1 MRTDHLTLMMTGH
14 KGKSKMNTSILSNDR
29 LRTIAPSIF
38 AREASPTRSERFRP
52 IATID
57 AVEALRKESFVPV
70 FARQTQVRDEG
81 KRPFSQH
88 MIRFRHLSKQNKT
101 MLKVGDTFYEIVMRN
116 ANDGT
121 SRYILNPG
129 LFRLAC
135 SNGMTVPLAN
145 LGHIAVKHVGQEVI
159 EKVLEATKQIAD
171 MSSIALDAVSTW
183 PKVIL
188 SPAQRKAFA
197 KKALNIRFPEESAPV
212 EPVALLAPRRD
223 ADKGDDLWRTF
234 NVVQENLMRG
244 GLNYIAEE
252 GGHRRFAQT
261 KAIKAIARDVE
272 INTQLWDV
280 AKSYA

>member
-1 MRTDHLTLMMTGH
+1 MTTQ
-14 KGKSKMNTSILSNDR
+14 SVLSNDR

-57 AVEALRKESFVPV
+57 AVEALRKEGFVPV
-70 FARQTQVRDEG
+70 FAKQTRVRDPERG
-81 KRPFSQH
+81 MFSQH
-88 MIRFRHLSKQNKT
+88 MLRFRHLEKQNKT
-101 MLKVGDTFYEIVMRN
+101 MLKVGDTYYEIVMRN

-135 SNGMTVPLAN
+135 LNGATIPLAN

-159 EKVLEATKQIAD
+159 DKVLEATKQIAD
-171 MSSIALDAVSTW
+171 MSSIALDAVNNWS
-183 PKVIL
+183 KVTL
-188 SPAQRKAFA
+188 SPAQRKSFA
-197 KKALNIRFPEESAPV
+197 KKALGIRFTEEKAPV
-212 EPVALLAPRRD
+212 EPAALLNVRRD

-252 GGHRRFAQT
+252 PDGRRRFAQT

-272 INTQLWDV
+272 INTQLWDL
-280 AKSYA
+280 AKTYA